1 MNFFETVIILVAL
14 VTGITGAL
22 LAFDDSEKVR
32 RAAIYRLIV
41 SLILWAAL
49 GYWVY

>member
-1 MNFFETVIILVAL
+1 MNFFEIVVLLVAL
-14 VTGITGAL
+14 VTGVTGAL

-32 RAAIYRLIV
+32 RAATYRLII

-49 GYWVY
+49 GYINT